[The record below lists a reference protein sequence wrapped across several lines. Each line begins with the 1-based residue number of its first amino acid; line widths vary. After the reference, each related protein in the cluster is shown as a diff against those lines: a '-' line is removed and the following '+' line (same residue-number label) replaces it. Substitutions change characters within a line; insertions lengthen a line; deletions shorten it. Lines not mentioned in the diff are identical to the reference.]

1 MKMTS
6 DLKKCFVEFFG
17 TFFLCFTILCCVLLN
32 TGAGAILNPLIIG
45 LVLAAVVY
53 AGGPISGAHYNP
65 AVSLGIFLIGRMGSK
80 KTLLYIIFQ
89 IFGAAYAALM
99 ILFLSFAIDKTVT
112 NLSIAPLMIAEII
125 FTTLLI
131 YVVMFCA
138 VSKRVNGNNYFGFA
152 IGTSLTVG
160 IAAVGSICLTA
171 FNPAVAVA
179 LGLAGVACLKL
190 VLLTIL
196 ANVIAAFI
204 ACGLFKLL
212 NLDDIEKVEIVGID
226 EFIRK

>member
-1 MKMTS
+1 MTS

-17 TFFLCFTILCCVLLN
+17 TFFFCFTILSCVL
-32 TGAGAILNPLIIG
+32 INPNSVLTPIIIG
-45 LVLAAVVY
+45 LTLAILVY
-53 AGGPISGAHYNP
+53 AGGPISGGHYNP

-99 ILFLSFAIDKTVT
+99 ILLLSSVFNFIPAKEFSVG
-112 NLSIAPLMIAEII
+112 PLMVVEIV
-125 FTTLLI
+125 FTTLLV

-152 IGTSLTVG
+152 IGTSVMVG
-160 IAAVGSICLTA
+160 IGAVGSICLAA

-179 LGLAGVACLKL
+179 L
-190 VLLTIL
+190 LLTRAACCKIVLFTIL
-196 ANVIAAFI
+196 SNLIASFV

-212 NLDDIEKVEIVGID
+212 NLDDVEKVEIVGID

>member
-1 MKMTS
+1 MGMTS

-17 TFFLCFTILCCVLLN
+17 TFFFCFSILSCVLIVPSATL
-32 TGAGAILNPLIIG
+32 TPVIIG
-45 LVLAAVVY
+45 LALAVLVY
-53 AGGPISGAHYNP
+53 AGGPISGGHYNP
-65 AVSLGIFLIGRMGSK
+65 AVSLGIFLIGRMGAK

-99 ILFLSFAIDKTVT
+99 VLLLSSVFDFVPAKAFAIG
-112 NLSIAPLMIAEII
+112 PLMVAEII
-125 FTTLLI
+125 FTTMLI
-131 YVVMFCA
+131 FVVMFCA

-152 IGTSLTVG
+152 IGTSVMVG
-160 IAAVGSICLTA
+160 IGAVGSICLAA
-171 FNPAVAVA
+171 FNPAVAIA
-179 LGLAGVACLKL
+179 L
-190 VLLTIL
+190 LLTRAALCKVVLVTIIS
-196 ANVIAAFI
+196 NIIASFI

>member
-1 MKMTS
+1 MSMTS

-17 TFFLCFTILCCVLLN
+17 TFFFCFTILSCVL
-32 TGAGAILNPLIIG
+32 INPNSVLTPIIIG
-45 LVLAAVVY
+45 LTLAILVY
-53 AGGPISGAHYNP
+53 AGGPISGGHYNP

-99 ILFLSFAIDKTVT
+99 ILLLSSVFNFIPAKEFSVG
-112 NLSIAPLMIAEII
+112 PL
-125 FTTLLI
+125 
-131 YVVMFCA
+131 VMFCA

-152 IGTSLTVG
+152 IGTSVMVG
-160 IAAVGSICLTA
+160 IGAVGSICLAA

-179 LGLAGVACLKL
+179 L
-190 VLLTIL
+190 LLTRAACCKIVLFTIL
-196 ANVIAAFI
+196 SNLIASFV

-212 NLDDIEKVEIVGID
+212 NLDDVEKVEIVGID